1 MLLMED
7 TIICRCE
14 NVTLKHILKTVE
26 KYDSSVRE
34 TKLRTRAGMGF
45 CGGRTCKNHIDKIIN
60 KNKKISNEFTTM
72 KVQPPVRPI
81 TFGEIGD
88 DYND

>member
-1 MLLMED
+1 M
-7 TIICRCE
+7 
-14 NVTLKHILKTVE
+14 
-26 KYDSSVRE
+26 
-34 TKLRTRAGMGF
+34 RTRAGMGF

>member
-1 MLLMED
+1 
-7 TIICRCE
+7 
-14 NVTLKHILKTVE
+14 
-26 KYDSSVRE
+26 
-34 TKLRTRAGMGF
+34 MGF

-81 TFGEIGD
+81 TFGRLEMITMTKRI
-88 DYND
+88 YNHPLLKTLKQKALKYPLTINL